1 MSHRTRLFLRSI
13 ILILVTL
20 YLKKLIILTPC
31 SILFELDF
39 RLQVNLR
46 QNSLYQGDTESHF
59 KFNLKKIGFEAKQNL
74 LKRTFHNKNQSL
86 TINFYSCDMSK
97 IRINHWTY
105 NKALK
110 FIKHDLYVE
119 IRDGEKFRDL
129 DKNEKFYCGRQ
140 ILDILGQKLYYI
152 PGEIGGTGQFHTVRS
167 VLKL

>member
-1 MSHRTRLFLRSI
+1 M
-13 ILILVTL
+13 
-20 YLKKLIILTPC
+20 IILTPC

-86 TINFYSCDMSK
+86 TINFYSSDMSK
-97 IRINHWTY
+97 IRINYWTY

-119 IRDGEKFRDL
+119 IRDGKSFETQTRTEFLQR
-129 DKNEKFYCGRQ
+129 RQ
-140 ILDILGQKLYYI
+140 NLDIQRTELYYI
-152 PGEIGGTGQFHTVRS
+152 PGKICETGLFHTFLCFKIIGYFEQF
-167 VLKL
+167 LK

>member
-1 MSHRTRLFLRSI
+1 
-13 ILILVTL
+13 
-20 YLKKLIILTPC
+20 
-31 SILFELDF
+31 
-39 RLQVNLR
+39 
-46 QNSLYQGDTESHF
+46 
-59 KFNLKKIGFEAKQNL
+59 
-74 LKRTFHNKNQSL
+74 
-86 TINFYSCDMSK
+86 MSK

-105 NKALK
+105 NKSLK

-140 ILDILGQKLYYI
+140 NLDILGQKLYYI